1 MLGLELGWQCI
12 LNVYRTREYFHL
24 WYYGENTYKT
34 TLAHNDGSVVEQHFG
49 INNIRRISSLY
60 DWYGLYFLHFL
71 KVFPGFGQQF
81 AIHLFKRVLHGLMF
95 WYDIRFFVKRNRF
108 VKSRS
113 NGSY

>member
-12 LNVYRTREYFHL
+12 LNVYRTQEYFHL

-71 KVFPGFGQQF
+71 KVFPGFS
-81 AIHLFKRVLHGLMF
+81 AAVCDSPL
-95 WYDIRFFVKRNRF
+95 
-108 VKSRS
+108 
-113 NGSY
+113 